1 LETTIPKN
9 NDYTSPAPT
18 SPPLK
23 GLKPNG
29 RYTSQVIG
37 VERRGSGNTV
47 FQVDDSIFVS
57 ASPRPTHW
65 SIAWSDLMMT
75 MFILFLSMFTY
86 QVANEKFLKKGG
98 QEIIGGDTTEALQ
111 TLDSGGASLPFP
123 TINPGLHLMTSG
135 SIKMIDPV
143 PAPPVETLPPVPPSP
158 EPKIIR
164 IPGTITVLEKA
175 PEQISTITQKDERD
189 DDKMNNIEITT
200 DTKQSLPPLI
210 TESAQLPST
219 KETFQELY
227 ALGQDALESN
237 NLEKFAT
244 IDLVPDKTVRII
256 LTGDLL
262 FDLGESDLTPKAQ
275 KSLYKVINAIRKTPY
290 MINVVGHTDNIPMS
304 SERFKS
310 NWELSVARASTV
322 TRFLIN
328 GIGMNPAQFV
338 VSGFASYRPTVPN
351 NSVANRAKNRRV
363 EIIIS
368 KRLPNPQPVTTD
380 NLD

>member
-1 LETTIPKN
+1 
-9 NDYTSPAPT
+9 
-18 SPPLK
+18 
-23 GLKPNG
+23 
-29 RYTSQVIG
+29 
-37 VERRGSGNTV
+37 
-47 FQVDDSIFVS
+47 
-57 ASPRPTHW
+57 
-65 SIAWSDLMMT
+65 
-75 MFILFLSMFTY
+75 
-86 QVANEKFLKKGG
+86 
-98 QEIIGGDTTEALQ
+98 
-111 TLDSGGASLPFP
+111 
-123 TINPGLHLMTSG
+123 
-135 SIKMIDPV
+135 MIDPV
-143 PAPPVETLPPVPPSP
+143 PAPPVETLPLVPTAPK
-158 EPKIIR
+158 PKIIR
-164 IPGTITVLEKA
+164 IPGTITVIEKT
-175 PEQISTITQKDERD
+175 PEQTSTIARKDDRD
-189 DDKMNNIEITT
+189 DDKTQNRKQEIAT
-200 DTKQSLPPLI
+200 DKKQSSRPLI
-210 TESAQLPST
+210 SESAQLPST
-219 KETFQELY
+219 KESFQELY
-227 ALGQDALESN
+227 ALSQDALESN